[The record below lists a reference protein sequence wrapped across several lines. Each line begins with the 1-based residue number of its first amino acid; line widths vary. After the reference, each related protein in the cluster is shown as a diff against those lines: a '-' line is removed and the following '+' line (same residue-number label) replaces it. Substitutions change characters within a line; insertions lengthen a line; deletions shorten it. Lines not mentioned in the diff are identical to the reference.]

1 MPTVAA
7 VVAFNFGVRQLGA
20 SRGTLFLNGV
30 PVSALLMSVALGQH
44 PAMQEWIG
52 AALVI
57 AALTLS
63 TRSPASS
70 GKAEVK
76 AGAPARTATRR
87 PAT

>member
-1 MPTVAA
+1 VAA

-63 TRSPASS
+63 TRSPATVPTR
-70 GKAEVK
+70 KAEVK
-76 AGAPARTATRR
+76 AGAMTGAVGRC